1 MFATSLSAPLP
12 TSLASHLF
20 GRFIAPSD
28 SQASDSSA
36 VASTGAVPNPVEAQ
50 DDEAMPDLAQR
61 VREIGEW

>member
-20 GRFIAPSD
+20 GRFIAPPG
-28 SQASDSSA
+28 SSA
-36 VASTGAVPNPVEAQ
+36 ASTGAVASASAMDEQ